1 MKFFAIVFIFI
12 DLAFLVV
19 KCFCVLCFAFG
30 GFALEAD
37 VEP

>member
-1 MKFFAIVFIFI
+1 MNFFAIVFILI
-12 DLAFLVV
+12 DLAFLVEG
-19 KCFCVLCFAFG
+19 FCVLCFAFG

>member
-1 MKFFAIVFIFI
+1 MKFFAIVFILI
-12 DLAFLVV
+12 DLAFLV